1 MSVAVAAVNN
11 YLPPLSNEEYA
22 ALKASIA
29 QVGVQQPV
37 VVDAAGQTVDGV
49 HRRRVC
55 DELQINCPTVVMDFA
70 NDLERLQFVL
80 AVHGARRQLSREQRR
95 DLIAEYLRRDP
106 RVANN
111 SLAAV
116 VGVSS
121 NTVAGVREDLEATFQ
136 IEKFD
141 ELRGADGRFRP
152 RKYKSIVAATP
163 GELERACRAMPDLPV
178 GSAGRTLDVFTATRR
193 ANSARRKTAY
203 ADLEPACFEH
213 DQIRIEQCR
222 FQELQIEPGTADL
235 ICTDIPYEGAFLDQ
249 LDELAQFATRVLR
262 DGGVFLTVTGHRNL
276 AEYHRVFGR
285 HLTFV
290 TEQTLT
296 WQQSGSVHYLG
307 RLKVASR
314 CKPVLVFSKG
324 AHTISGRTFE
334 PLHCESKEKGWH
346 RWQQS
351 VAHIRHL
358 VMTWSRRGDLV
369 VDPCGGGF
377 TTAVA
382 CHQLERRFIGCDLDP
397 NAVNRGRLRLHQA
410 LSGQPDV
417 PPDLVVD
424 GDQSEPVAR
433 RWSWKQPIT
442 AEPTEDNE
450 WILRDASGNVVCWAL
465 DPVVAQELSRT
476 INADRS

>member
-1 MSVAVAAVNN
+1 MSVVVAAVNN

-152 RKYKSIVAATP
+152 RKYKSIVAATQ
-163 GELERACRAMPDLPV
+163 V
-178 GSAGRTLDVFTATRR
+178 
-193 ANSARRKTAY
+193 
-203 ADLEPACFEH
+203 
-213 DQIRIEQCR
+213 
-222 FQELQIEPGTADL
+222 
-235 ICTDIPYEGAFLDQ
+235 
-249 LDELAQFATRVLR
+249 
-262 DGGVFLTVTGHRNL
+262 
-276 AEYHRVFGR
+276 
-285 HLTFV
+285 
-290 TEQTLT
+290 
-296 WQQSGSVHYLG
+296 
-307 RLKVASR
+307 
-314 CKPVLVFSKG
+314 
-324 AHTISGRTFE
+324 
-334 PLHCESKEKGWH
+334 
-346 RWQQS
+346 
-351 VAHIRHL
+351 
-358 VMTWSRRGDLV
+358 
-369 VDPCGGGF
+369 
-377 TTAVA
+377 
-382 CHQLERRFIGCDLDP
+382 
-397 NAVNRGRLRLHQA
+397 
-410 LSGQPDV
+410 
-417 PPDLVVD
+417 
-424 GDQSEPVAR
+424 
-433 RWSWKQPIT
+433 
-442 AEPTEDNE
+442 
-450 WILRDASGNVVCWAL
+450 
-465 DPVVAQELSRT
+465 
-476 INADRS
+476 